1 MKHNYTDSFEYIIKK
16 QKTTKE
22 LIKLNRRKKILS
34 FIEKLLIKIGL

>member
-1 MKHNYTDSFEYIIKK
+1 MKHNYELSYEYITKK
-16 QKTTKE
+16 NKTTKE